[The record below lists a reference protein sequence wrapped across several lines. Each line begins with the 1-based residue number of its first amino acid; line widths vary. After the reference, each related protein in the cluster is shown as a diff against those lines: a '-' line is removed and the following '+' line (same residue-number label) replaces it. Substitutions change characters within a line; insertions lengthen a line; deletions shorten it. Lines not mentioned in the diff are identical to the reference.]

1 MRRSLL
7 FAFLI
12 AVLCAQAA
20 NVPPFAAAKDWKSAN
35 WRPSAPAMFDRLS
48 FNDGVMTLALAEGDA
63 VQISSASPL
72 ATNIEAGTELS
83 FSVDFM
89 GSGVPK
95 NYEYGMVLVIK
106 YTDGTDEKWTNGQ
119 IFVKFPKEQADYK
132 TFTAKGV
139 AAKAVKEVS
148 VKFLFNAKCKVMLRN
163 PRLTVG
169 KEEKSAEQ
177 TVNQVP
183 NPEFKMVDGK
193 LKDWNFHGAG
203 AAKGVVA
210 DGVVSATVAKELFE
224 IDSAVFALKEPDKP
238 VRFGIEAEIDAKPAS
253 WKYIVVLDA
262 VYVDGSKGKWTDAAK
277 LPKKTDGFVK
287 IEGVFKPTQP
297 VKHAQLKVF
306 FEAEGSIK
314 IRRPF
319 VFSEQ
324 ASAPVQTVSE
334 PAPAKI
340 ESVTPQPAAVPFE
353 EGNLAPNPH
362 LLFDGTSMAGWN
374 VGGLAKIMK
383 PIKGGGFNV
392 SLPAQAGFALSSQTI
407 ELNQTK
413 PVTLRYGVS
422 FKGKCY
428 PVSYHHGLLLD
439 KVVYMDGTTEGWSA
453 THFIFRFQSENWSRE
468 ETAWLPPKPIKSL
481 RLYFL
486 FKETAD
492 AEFSLKDVFLK
503 EDPDAFSTPNADSNF
518 DSSPVNLVSNG
529 NFEIIKAGTIKNWIP
544 FFETHP
550 LNMSLGQHLDV
561 AIDSAVRRSGLY
573 SVRLS
578 CSGDSIAGIESTVTS
593 IIDYTREFTF
603 SGWIKAENATG
614 NTFLEAKFMR
624 AWAPMGIGSAAGN
637 ELNRVYNRAD
647 TVGVYRTPI
656 TAGTHDWK
664 RLSVTMTPPY
674 GANLVTFRVYTI
686 NNKGTVWIDDLEFDG
701 FGNAPLEIIESQ
713 LGYPV
718 DGLKTVYVRS
728 RKPLKG
734 TFQLADE
741 NGKTVFSGELA
752 PRGKDVWNCENYAA
766 AFTPFKKEGRYT
778 LKLLTSEGEFTRAP
792 IEIRKD
798 FYEHI
803 TEAGRDFMFH
813 MRCGYDIPG
822 FHPAC
827 HLDDGQL
834 RSKSNLLAGGTVIG
848 HHDVSGGWHD
858 AGDYDKFP
866 GPTVQPVVY
875 FARLGERFKSAAL
888 LDESAWGAKWMNK
901 IATPNGVYYQVLR
914 LAENGQVIIDLVPP
928 EDESDNVVGNADD
941 RVAIGPGHDIMVAWA
956 LAEYALRTKDAAD
969 REKCLKTSRMLYD
982 DFMKSGKRANKDF
995 WQFNAAM
1002 LIETMLAYNK
1012 LTGDKSYLDELKP
1025 YMEIILQN
1033 VAQRIQENKWDG
1045 VVEAHFHPLSWAIVP
1060 LEYAIAFPDEPL
1072 SAKIR
1077 ETLRPMVEN
1086 IAAHLSESPLGI
1098 VEPSNCPYKAL
1109 FARGGHS
1116 TIANISLA
1124 ALMAD
1129 AAVAY
1134 GKPEYL
1140 ELAEGLFYF
1149 ITGINEMAVSHVSG
1163 FGRKNAIC
1171 WIACCAIPG
1180 HADGTVLKGAVLKG
1194 VYRGPGNRHVLPSYL
1209 SGGKQNFAV
1218 DHPSVFPAM
1227 MIAADF
1233 PTAGAVGSQEVWES
1247 LNGSAMRAIE
1257 AILKARESLK
1267 KKQPECAPLW
1277 RTSSLA
1283 NFSSL
1288 TIES

>member
-20 NVPPFAAAKDWKSAN
+20 NVPPFEAAKDWKNAK
-35 WRPSAPAMFDRLS
+35 WRTSAPAMFDKLS
-48 FNDGVMTLALAEGDA
+48 FADGVMTLTLADGEKNVIA
-63 VQISSASPL
+63 PASPL
-72 ATNIEAGTELS
+72 ATNLDAGTELS
-83 FSVDFM
+83 FSVEFK
-89 GSGVPK
+89 GSGIPK
-95 NYEYGMVLVIK
+95 NYEYGMVLVVK
-106 YTDGTDEKWTNGQ
+106 YNDGTDEKWTDGQ
-119 IFVKFPKEQADYK
+119 IFVKFPKEQTDYK

-139 AAKAVKEVS
+139 AAKPVKEVS
-148 VKFLFNAKCKVMLRN
+148 VKFLFNAKCKVMFRN
-163 PRLTVG
+163 PRFTVG
-169 KEEKSAEQ
+169 KEQ
-177 TVNQVP
+177 TASVTQAMNQLP
-183 NPEFKMVDGK
+183 NPDFKMVDGK
-193 LKDWNFHGAG
+193 LKDWNFHGVG

-224 IDSAVFALKEPDKP
+224 IDSTVFAFKEPDKP
-238 VRFGIEAEIDAKPAS
+238 VRFGLEAEINATPTS
-253 WKYIVVLDA
+253 WKYIIIIDA
-262 VYVDGSKGKWTDAAK
+262 VYVDGTKSKWTDAIK

-287 IEGVFKPTQP
+287 LEGVFKPTQP
-297 VKHAQLKVF
+297 VKHAQFKIF

-324 ASAPVQTVSE
+324 ASAAAPVQNLVDEATAVQ
-334 PAPAKI
+334 PTA
-340 ESVTPQPAAVPFE
+340 SVQQMTAVPFE
-353 EGNLAPNPH
+353 KGNLAPNPH
-362 LLFDGTSMAGWN
+362 LLFDGTSMSGWN
-374 VGGLAKIMK
+374 VGGLAKMMK
-383 PIKGGGFNV
+383 PIKEGGFSV
-392 SLPAQAGFALSSQTI
+392 SLPAQAGFALSCQTI
-407 ELNQTK
+407 ELNQEK

-422 FKGKCY
+422 FKGKCF

-468 ETAWLPPKPIKSL
+468 ETAWLPPKPVKSL

-486 FKETAD
+486 FKDTSD
-492 AEFSLKDVFLK
+492 VEFSLKDVFLK
-503 EDPDAFSTPNADSNF
+503 EDPDAFSTPNADGNF
-518 DSSPVNLVSNG
+518 DSTPVNLVSNG
-529 NFEIIKAGTIKNWIP
+529 NFEIVKAGFSKNWSP

-550 LNMSLGQHLDV
+550 LNMSLKQNLEMELDNS
-561 AIDSAVRRSGLY
+561 IRRSGKY
-573 SVRLS
+573 SMRLS
-578 CSGDSIAGIESTVTS
+578 GSVDSIAGIESNVTS

-674 GANLVTFRVYTI
+674 GANLVTFRIYSI

-713 LGYPV
+713 LGYPA
-718 DGLKTVYVRS
+718 DGIKKIYVRS
-728 RKPLKG
+728 RNPLKG

-741 NGKTVFSGELA
+741 NGNAAFSGELT
-752 PRGKDVWNCENYAA
+752 PRGKDVWNCENYVAI
-766 AFTPFKKEGRYT
+766 FTPFKKEGRYT
-778 LKLLTSEGEFTRAP
+778 LKLQTSEGEFTRAP

-813 MRCGYDIPG
+813 MRCGYDIHG
-822 FHPAC
+822 FHRAC

-834 RSKSNLLAGGTVIG
+834 RSKNNLLTGGKVTG

-875 FARLGERFKSAAL
+875 FARLGERFKSATL

-914 LAENGQVIIDLVPP
+914 LAENGAVIIDLVPP
-928 EDESDNVVGNADD
+928 EDETDNVVGNADD
-941 RVAIGPGHDIMVAWA
+941 RVAIGPGHDIMVPWA

-969 REKCLKTSRMLYD
+969 KAKCMKTSRMLYD
-982 DFMKSGKRANKDF
+982 DFMKSSKRSDKAF

-1002 LIETMLAYNK
+1002 LIETLLAYNK
-1012 LTGDKSYLDELKP
+1012 ITGDKSYLDELKP
-1025 YMEIILQN
+1025 YMEIILEN
-1033 VAQRIQENKWDG
+1033 VAQRIGEDKWDG

-1060 LEYAIAFPDEPL
+1060 LEYANAFPDEPL

-1077 ETLRPMVEN
+1077 ETLRPFIEK
-1086 IAAHLSESPLGI
+1086 IAAHLSASPLGI
-1098 VEPSNCPYKAL
+1098 VEPSNCPYKQL

-1116 TIANISLA
+1116 TLANISLA

-1140 ELAEGLFYF
+1140 ELAEGAFYF
-1149 ITGINEMAVSHVSG
+1149 ITGINELAASHISG

-1171 WIACCAIPG
+1171 WIACSTIPG

-1194 VYRGPGNRHVLPSYL
+1194 VYRGPGNRHILPSYL
-1209 SGGKQNFAV
+1209 SGGKQDYAV
-1218 DHPSVFPAM
+1218 DHPAQFPAM

-1233 PTAGAVGSQEVWES
+1233 PTSGAVGSQEVWES
-1247 LNGSAMRAIE
+1247 LNGNAMRAIE

-1267 KKQPECAPLW
+1267 
-1277 RTSSLA
+1277 
-1283 NFSSL
+1283 
-1288 TIES
+1288 